1 MTAYF
6 RQAFDSFDDIAAL
19 PHDAAAKLIE
29 DRDLDILVDLAGH
42 TRGTRL
48 ELFAYR
54 PAPISA
60 NYLGYSATVGAPYI
74 DYLITDPR
82 QLSPGAEAHFTEALV
97 QLPDSFM
104 AARPAEISERRLSR
118 AELGPPE
125 DAIVFANFNKHYKH
139 ESRMFAQVMRLLKRL
154 PSSLSDLTKT
164 RNNIANS
171 LLYIPNSLQNPKILV
186 GYTLSHWKSEKA
198 LAIRSWIGSPLLMIR
213 SRFLSAKER
222 TALQAVMR
230 HPSETHGV
238 ARRANAILLL
248 DDGWNCAKVAE
259 ALYLDDDTV
268 RTWFKRYQA
277 GGLDEMR
284 RLIGR
289 GEAAT

>member
-60 NYLGYSATVGAPYI
+60 HYLGYSATVGAPYI

-82 QLSPGAEAHFTEALV
+82 QLSPGAEAHFTETLV

-104 AARPAEISERRLSR
+104 AARPAEILERRLSR

-154 PSSLSDLTKT
+154 PSSLSGFG
-164 RNNIANS
+164 R
-171 LLYIPNSLQNPKILV
+171 
-186 GYTLSHWKSEKA
+186 
-198 LAIRSWIGSPLLMIR
+198 
-213 SRFLSAKER
+213 
-222 TALQAVMR
+222 MR
-230 HPSETHGV
+230 
-238 ARRANAILLL
+238 
-248 DDGWNCAKVAE
+248 
-259 ALYLDDDTV
+259 
-268 RTWFKRYQA
+268 
-277 GGLDEMR
+277 
-284 RLIGR
+284 
-289 GEAAT
+289 